1 MKTALLNKTTIGFAA
16 ALAAGMVL
24 ASAAPANAQLGSSS
38 QLQDLLDSFLSGN
51 TTTSSSTTNPRGTTT
66 SVVSGNTR
74 QTLITN
80 QFSSTSAGSLQAR
93 RPGLWIQQGI
103 AVSNGATDFF
113 TGVPDEEPNFF
124 RDTFDQMFE
133 ETAKVISQI
142 LTGIN
147 TFVTSLFNGGGG
159 GGGGSSFV
167 PINNAATSG
176 HGTTHTIN

>member
-1 MKTALLNKTTIGFAA
+1 MKTALLNKTSIGFAA
-16 ALAAGMVL
+16 AVAAGIVL
-24 ASAAPANAQLGSSS
+24 ASAAPASAQLGSSS

-51 TTTSSSTTNPRGTTT
+51 TTTSSSTTTGQGTTT
-66 SVVSGNTR
+66 SGISGNTR

-80 QFSSTSAGSLQAR
+80 QFTSTAAGSLQAR
-93 RPGLWIQQGI
+93 RPGLWIQQSI
-103 AVSNGATDFF
+103 AVSNGATDYF

-133 ETAKVISQI
+133 ETANVISQI

-147 TFVTSLFNGGGG
+147 TFLTSLFNGGSS
-159 GGGGSSFV
+159 GGGSNFV
-167 PINNAATSG
+167 PIDNAATSG